1 MLEITCFKAPETIY
15 QDFPYSDYASTSTAQ
30 GIDPSYDTPSTWK
43 LNLEV
48 LLTTAN
54 GYDLKIAYNRD
65 DAKDGVGFSDASAT
79 VEQTGKTGIVKYDS
93 DGAYY
98 ITNGP
103 GASSDSITLSMDKDF
118 DNGVSVFA
126 SYTGLD
132 AENAWNGTSSQL
144 SSNLEYNPRVD
155 LMNVGVGKTP
165 WAIENRLVAGL
176 NYTANWFAGLQQT
189 SLYSIKYI
197 QEKDLVM
204 YMTECMMDMMTEIH

>member
-1 MLEITCFKAPETIY
+1 MVLVS
-15 QDFPYSDYASTSTAQ
+15 QMHQLQLS
-30 GIDPSYDTPSTWK
+30 K
-43 LNLEV
+43 LVKLV
-48 LLTTAN
+48 LL
-54 GYDLKIAYNRD
+54 
-65 DAKDGVGFSDASAT
+65 
-79 VEQTGKTGIVKYDS
+79 QYDS

-155 LMNVGVGKTP
+155 LN
-165 WAIENRLVAGL
+165 
-176 NYTANWFAGLQQT
+176 
-189 SLYSIKYI
+189 
-197 QEKDLVM
+197 
-204 YMTECMMDMMTEIH
+204 ECWCW